1 MGFIPLVRAMS
12 SLAVETFPTNEAA
25 FGRLSRIELD
35 EPTLAVLNQGD
46 GTLLGGSMVEAS
58 RALVSRGL
66 LEAAVSVL
74 AQALSRQAT
83 AWWAC
88 RAARL
93 EAGGGPS
100 PHEVSAV
107 EAAEA
112 WVMAPTQAR
121 AYAAQEVADR
131 VGLHSPAG
139 CAALAAFLAGD
150 SMAPAH
156 LDPLP
161 PLPYLAGM
169 AAAGAVRL
177 AGERRSAVEAE
188 GCLRSLL
195 DVGFAIAAGAD
206 TWGEHP
212 ATP

>member
-1 MGFIPLVRAMS
+1 MGFISLVRAMS
-12 SLAVETFPTNEAA
+12 SLTVETFPTNEAA
-25 FGRLSRIELD
+25 FSRLSRIELD

-46 GTLLGGSMVEAS
+46 GSLLGGSMVEAS
-58 RALVSRGL
+58 RALVLKGL

-100 PHEVSAV
+100 PNELSAV

-121 AYAAQEVADR
+121 AYAAQEAADR
-131 VGLHSPAG
+131 VGLNSPAG

-150 SMAPAH
+150 SIAPAH

-161 PLPYLAGM
+161 PLAYLAGM
-169 AAAGAVRL
+169 ATAGAVRL
-177 AGERRSAVEAE
+177 AGERRNAVEAE
-188 GCLRSLL
+188 SRLRSLL
-195 DVGFAIAAGAD
+195 DVGFDIAAGAD
-206 TWGEHP
+206 TWTESP

>member
-150 SMAPAH
+150 SMAPTH

-161 PLPYLAGM
+161 PLPHLAGM

>member
-1 MGFIPLVRAMS
+1 MGFISLVRAMS

-25 FGRLSRIELD
+25 FSRLSRIELD

-58 RALVSRGL
+58 RALVSKGL

-100 PHEVSAV
+100 PNEVSAV

-121 AYAAQEVADR
+121 AYAAQEAADR
-131 VGLHSPAG
+131 AGLHSPAG

-156 LDPLP
+156 LEPLP

-188 GCLRSLL
+188 SRLRSLL
-195 DVGFAIAAGAD
+195 DVGFAIAADAD
-206 TWGEHP
+206 TWVESP
-212 ATP
+212 VTP

>member
-1 MGFIPLVRAMS
+1 MS
-12 SLAVETFPTNEAA
+12 SLTVESFPTNEAA

-35 EPTLAVLNQGD
+35 EPIWAVLDQGA
-46 GTLLGGSMVEAS
+46 GTLLGGSMLEAS
-58 RALVSRGL
+58 RALVSMGL

-100 PHEVSAV
+100 PKEVSAV

-112 WVMAPTQAR
+112 WVISPARAR
-121 AYAAQEVADR
+121 AYAAQEAADR

-177 AGERRSAVEAE
+177 AGERRNAVAAE
-188 GCLRSLL
+188 SRLRSLL
-195 DVGFAIAAGAD
+195 DAGFAIAAGTD
-206 TWGEHP
+206 TWGESS
-212 ATP
+212 ATQ